1 MKEILNTE
9 NGSYETTFTDKYRAQ
24 KPWTAH
30 DPRQILSFIP
40 GTITSLDVKTG
51 DRVKKG
57 DKLLMFNAMKMENT
71 LYAPQDGVIDELCV
85 TVGQAVPKGVVMV
98 IFK

>member
-9 NGSYETTFTDKYRAQ
+9 NGSYETTFTPKYRAQ
-24 KPWTAH
+24 KAWTAQ
-30 DPRQILSFIP
+30 DPREILSFIP

-51 DRVKKG
+51 DKVKKG

-71 LYAPQDGVIDELCV
+71 LYAPQDGVIDHLCV
-85 TVGQAVPKGVVMV
+85 TVGQAVPKGVTLVK
-98 IFK
+98 FK